1 MSLHKLDSKR
11 VLLFGKDGQLGTE
24 LSRALAGSCEL
35 LALGRKEA
43 DLERP
48 EEIRKWFRDYRPEV
62 VINAA
67 AYTGV
72 DDAETNRELAE
83 RVNAATPAVIAE
95 EVRRAGALLVH
106 YSTDYVFNGE
116 KESPYVEQDE
126 PSPLNVYGATKLE
139 GERAVQHS
147 ACRYLIFRISWL
159 YAAHGKNFYATV
171 LRLSADR
178 PQLRIVDDQWGSPT
192 SAGDVADATA
202 AVLEK
207 VVGTPS
213 AAALSG
219 IYHMTGPGRTTWCA
233 FAREI
238 VKSARRATASE
249 IASIST
255 EEYGAPAKRPRNS
268 VLSSE
273 KLARVFEVVLPPWKE
288 QLRRVAAIADSGHG

>member
-1 MSLHKLDSKR
+1 MPLHGLESKR
-11 VLLFGKDGQLGTE
+11 VLLFGKNGQLGTE
-24 LSRALAGSCEL
+24 LCRVLVDSCEL
-35 LALGRKEA
+35 LAIGRREA

-48 EEIRKWFRDYRPEV
+48 EEIRKTIRDFRPVV

-72 DDAETNRELAE
+72 DAAEANRELAQ
-83 RVNAATPAVIAE
+83 RVNAAAPAVIAE
-95 EVRRAGALLVH
+95 EVRRADALLVH

-116 KESPYVEQDE
+116 KESPYVEEDE
-126 PSPLNVYGATKLE
+126 PSPLNVYGATKLD